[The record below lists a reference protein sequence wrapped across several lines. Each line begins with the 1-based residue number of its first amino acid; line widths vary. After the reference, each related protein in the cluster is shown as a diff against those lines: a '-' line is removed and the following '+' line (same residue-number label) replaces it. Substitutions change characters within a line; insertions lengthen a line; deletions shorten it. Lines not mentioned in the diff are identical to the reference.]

1 MKKLIAIILLIF
13 VFALPV
19 RADMNPEFEPV
30 EIGITG
36 GGGDTGY
43 SYWKWIL
50 AALAVIGGGI
60 LIAGQQGG
68 DNTPATGT
76 VIVR

>member
-60 LIAGQQGG
+60 LIASQQGG
-68 DNTPATGT
+68 DNTPASGT